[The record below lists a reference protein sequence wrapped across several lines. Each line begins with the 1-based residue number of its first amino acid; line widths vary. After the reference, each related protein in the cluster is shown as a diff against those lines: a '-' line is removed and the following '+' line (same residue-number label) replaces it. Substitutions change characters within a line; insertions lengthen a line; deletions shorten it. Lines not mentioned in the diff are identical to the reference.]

1 MKYAIYTLKFLTPV
15 HFGNSANGGSLEKT
29 SLICSADTYFSAL
42 CWEASLFSDKLVEQ
56 LIEKFISRRLSISS
70 LFPFYNRN
78 SDFEFYLPKPFW
90 QMEIAREQIQP
101 FSIMKEEMIKLKRIK
116 KTTFVRASK
125 MQEFIT
131 ALNHK
136 QIFEIDEP
144 LFAYKEINIKVNN
157 RLKESMPYFINTYHF
172 VDNAGLYFVVGF
184 ENKDDLLILDELIKS
199 LGYTGIGGKHSSGYG
214 KYEFADERII
224 AYDEHDGVYDDD
236 MALIKSL
243 NNVKGRFQLNIAPI
257 SPITK
262 DVTDIKNG
270 VYKLT
275 KKSGFIYADKYN
287 KYVKKNNIYMITE
300 GSCFLKRIQGNMVE
314 EQIDGVSHK
323 VYRNGLGMFVGLNYE

>member
-1 MKYAIYTLKFLTPV
+1 
-15 HFGNSANGGSLEKT
+15 
-29 SLICSADTYFSAL
+29 
-42 CWEASLFSDKLVEQ
+42 
-56 LIEKFISRRLSISS
+56 
-70 LFPFYNRN
+70 
-78 SDFEFYLPKPFW
+78 
-90 QMEIAREQIQP
+90 
-101 FSIMKEEMIKLKRIK
+101 MKEEMIKLKRIK

-262 DVTDIKNG
+262 DVTAMDLGSICPNTKAVKNRTIRTKIIFFIFFLPFRHLFQAVNFIKSRA
-270 VYKLT
+270 L
-275 KKSGFIYADKYN
+275 
-287 KYVKKNNIYMITE
+287 
-300 GSCFLKRIQGNMVE
+300 
-314 EQIDGVSHK
+314 
-323 VYRNGLGMFVGLNYE
+323 